1 MLDVKAAVVA
11 LILPNIVMD
20 GVQARRQRELRRTAR
35 RFAVLLLGGA
45 VGTLVGTRLLV
56 LLPSDVAM
64 LILGLFVLAFVVL
77 ELVRVSPRV
86 TPRWEPWL
94 AAPVGVLTGILGGL
108 TNVPGTPLVIY
119 FYALRLDKPDFVRA
133 VAFTFIVYKVVQL
146 GAVSYYGLMTWSLF
160 QLSLGLSVVALGG
173 FALGLRVQDR
183 LEQRVFNRAVLG
195 FLGVLGLWLVL
206 RALR

>member
-1 MLDVKAAVVA
+1 MLDVKPAVVA

-20 GVQARRQRELRRTAR
+20 GVQARRQGELRRTAR
-35 RFAVLLLGGA
+35 RFAVLLVGGA
-45 VGTLVGTRLLV
+45 AGTLLGTRLLV

-94 AAPVGVLTGILGGL
+94 AGPVGLLTGILGGL

-119 FYALRLDKPDFVRA
+119 FYALRLDKSDFVRA

-146 GAVSYYGLMTWSLF
+146 GAVTYYGLMTGPLLR
-160 QLSLGLSVVALGG
+160 LSLGLTIVALGG
-173 FALGLRVQDR
+173 FGLGLRVQDR
-183 LEQRVFNRAVLG
+183 LEQRAFNRAVLG
-195 FLGVLGLWLVL
+195 FLGVLGLWLVV